1 MIFAGW
7 SIAARILAPLA
18 VLAAIAAGLWVIH
31 HRGYV
36 KGADAVRAEWA
47 DAKERQRIVD
57 AAERTRRDA
66 AQLEIIRN
74 AIAETSR
81 ARADAAAAGAA
92 GSRLRDAYAAAL
104 KRCTNPPA
112 AAGSAPAASADDVLA
127 YVQRRIDEAA
137 GELAKVADDRG
148 TAGRACERAYETLT
162 EKAQP

>member
-1 MIFAGW
+1 MMPRLITTVA
-7 SIAARILAPLA
+7 L
-18 VLAAIAAGLWVIH
+18 LAAIGAGLWGIH

-36 KGADAVRAEWA
+36 KGSEAVREKWD

-66 AQLEIIRN
+66 AQLEISRN
-74 AIAETSR
+74 ALAEISR

-92 GSRLRDAYAAAL
+92 GGRLRDAYAAAL
-104 KRCTNPPA
+104 KRCANSPA

-137 GELAKVADDRG
+137 GELAAVADDRG

-162 EKAQP
+162 EKAKP